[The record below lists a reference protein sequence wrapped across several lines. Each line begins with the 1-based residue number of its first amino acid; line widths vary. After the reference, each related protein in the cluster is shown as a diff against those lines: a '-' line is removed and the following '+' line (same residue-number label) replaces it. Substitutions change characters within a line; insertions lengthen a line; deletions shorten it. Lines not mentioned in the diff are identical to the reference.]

1 MHQYLARRLLAA
13 IPVLLLASVWI
24 FGLMRFLPG
33 DAVWTKLASDAES
46 RFDPEVAAELRRQL
60 GLDQPYHVQYWEW
73 ISGIVL
79 RGDMGRSFF
88 SKETVADEI
97 LKRVPVT
104 LELALGTTLVALAIA
119 IPVGIVAAIRQDTGM
134 DYVGRVGAI
143 IGLAV
148 PNFWLGTLLLL
159 LPAIWF
165 GYTPPFGY
173 VNAWENPGET
183 LRLFAF
189 PCLALGA
196 SFAASIMRMTRS
208 QLLEV
213 LRQDY
218 IRTAWAKG
226 LRERV
231 VVFRHALKNA
241 LIPVVS
247 VVGVQIGHLLGGSV
261 VIETVFGLPGLGAL
275 TVFAI
280 RQRDYPVIQGV
291 VLLLALTF
299 VLVNLAV
306 DFWYAWLDP
315 RIRYGE
321 AAT

>member
-1 MHQYLARRLLAA
+1 MRQYLIRRLLAA

-88 SKETVADEI
+88 SKETVLDEI
-97 LKRVPVT
+97 VKRVPVT

-119 IPVGIVAAIRQDTGM
+119 IPVGIIAAIRQDTGM

-148 PNFWLGTLLLL
+148 PNFWLGPLLLL

-173 VNAWENPGET
+173 VNAWESPGEN

-241 LIPVVS
+241 LIPVVT
-247 VVGVQIGHLLGGSV
+247 VLGVQIGHLLGGSV

-321 AAT
+321 AAA